1 VSPKK
6 PGLTAVRLFLHV
18 ASARLAAVCLLLS
31 AIAVTSACNNA
42 LEGFSPSSQMASRTR
57 ESKRGFTRIAISP
70 TLPSAVQ
77 GTAYNAVMSVQG
89 GSSPYQFSV
98 RSGSLPTGLSL
109 NATTGSISG
118 KPSVAGS
125 FDFTIGVVDSSKD
138 ARGAQSFSV
147 AVSKATTTSGVKI
160 AISPTASSMNSGARL
175 QFTAFISNTSNTA
188 VKWSASAG
196 TISTVGLYT
205 APTVASSKQVTVT
218 ATSSADPKALATAS
232 VNVAAS
238 TVGTTLTIATTS
250 VPDATVGSSYSA
262 SLSASGGQAPYQ
274 WNVSAG
280 SLPSGVSLDSNT
292 GTFSGTPIAEGTF
305 NFVTQVTDSS
315 SAQASQAFSM
325 TVSSA
330 ASGAGFDGPAEL
342 PRIYVSSAMSD
353 TPAPGNIITVN
364 AGGDLQ
370 GALDHAACG
379 DTITLQA
386 GATFSGVFM
395 LPAKACDDNH
405 WIVVRTSASDSS
417 LPSEG
422 TRINPCY
429 AGVSSLPN
437 RPAFSCPS
445 SQNVMAKIV
454 YPQGSGSGP
463 LFLAGGANHYRLVG
477 LEVTRVAGTGN
488 ITHLLSVKKDGAADH
503 IIVDRVWM
511 HGTARDETKD
521 GVHLSNVTFAAVID
535 SYFNDFH
542 CISQTG
548 SCTDAQTVNGG
559 TGSLPAGP
567 FKIVNNFLE
576 ASGEGILMGG
586 GPATTTPADIEI
598 RRNHFYKPMQWMPG
612 YSGFIGAA
620 NGNPFIVKNHLELK
634 NAQRVLVEGNI
645 MENTWGGFSQSGY
658 SILLTPKNQHMNDT
672 NVCPICQVTDVTI
685 RLNTLSHAASGIQ
698 IATGISGD
706 GANGGMA
713 LAGARFSIHD
723 ITIDDIRAQY
733 FKGNGTL
740 FQVSNSW
747 TANVLNS
754 ISISHISGFTDSK
767 GHLLSVGNSISNP
780 SMWGFSFVN
789 NIVLAGAY
797 PVWSTGGGDMNC
809 AASDIP
815 TSVLQACFSSYS
827 FANNAIVA
835 ATSAFSASRWP
846 ASNYFVADPSAIFV
860 NYSSGDYRLSSA
872 SLQSAATTDGKMIGA
887 DIDAI
892 KTAISGVY

>member
-1 VSPKK
+1 MSPKK

-31 AIAVTSACNNA
+31 AIAITSACNNA

-89 GSSPYQFSV
+89 GTSPYQFSV
-98 RSGSLPTGLSL
+98 RSGSLPPGLSL
-109 NATTGSISG
+109 NATTGSIAG
-118 KPSVAGS
+118 KPSAAGS

-138 ARGAQSFSV
+138 ARGAQTFSLAV
-147 AVSKATTTSGVKI
+147 AKTTTSTNVKI
-160 AISPTASSMNSGARL
+160 AISPATSSVSSGAKL
-175 QFTAFISNTSNTA
+175 QFTAFISNTSDTA
-188 VKWSASAG
+188 VKWSASSGAISSAG
-196 TISTVGLYT
+196 LFT
-205 APTVASSKQVTVT
+205 APVVSSSKQVTVT
-218 ATSSADPKALATAS
+218 ATSSADPKALASAS
-232 VNVAAS
+232 VNVGAS
-238 TVGTTLTIATTS
+238 TSGTTLTITTSS

-262 SLSASGGQAPYQ
+262 SLSATGGQAPYQ
-274 WNVSAG
+274 WNVSSG
-280 SLPSGVSLDSNT
+280 SLPGGISLDATT
-292 GTFSGTPIAEGTF
+292 GNFSGTPVADGTF
-305 NFVTQVTDSS
+305 NFVAQVTDST
-315 SAQASQAFSM
+315 SAQATQAFSIA
-325 TVSSA
+325 VSSA
-330 ASGAGFDGPAEL
+330 ASGTGFDGPAEL

-353 TPAPGNIITVN
+353 TPAPGNTITVN
-364 AGGDLQ
+364 AGADLQ
-370 GALDHAACG
+370 GALDRAACG
-379 DTITLQA
+379 DTILLQA

-395 LPAKACDDNH
+395 LPAKACDDSH
-405 WIVVRTSASDSS
+405 WIVVRTSAPDSS
-417 LPSEG
+417 LPPEG
-422 TRINPCY
+422 TRISPCY

-437 RPAFSCPS
+437 RPAFSCSNP
-445 SQNVMAKIV
+445 QNVMAKIV
-454 YPQGSGSGP
+454 YPQGTGSGP
-463 LFLAGGANHYRLVG
+463 LFLADGANHYRLVG
-477 LEVTRVAGTGN
+477 LEITRVAGTGN
-488 ITHLLSVKKDGAADH
+488 ITHLLSVKKEGAADH

-542 CISQTG
+542 CVSQTG

-576 ASGEGILMGG
+576 ASGEGVLMGG

-612 YSGFIGAA
+612 YSGFVGAA

-685 RLNTLSHAASGIQ
+685 RFSTLSHAAGGLQ

-706 GANGGMA
+706 GTTGGMA

-747 TANVLNS
+747 TANVLNNVA
-754 ISISHISGFTDSK
+754 INHITGFTDTK
-767 GHLLSVGNSISNP
+767 GHLLSVGNQISNP
-780 SMWGFSFVN
+780 TMWGFVFTN
-789 NIVLAGAY
+789 NVVLAGAY
-797 PVWSTGGGDMNC
+797 PVWSTGGGDTNC

-815 TSVLQACFSSYS
+815 VTVLQTCFSSYTFS
-827 FANNAIVA
+827 SNAIIA
-835 ATSAFSASRWP
+835 ATSSFSASRWP

-860 NYSSGDYRLSSA
+860 DYSGGDYRLSST
-872 SLQSAATTDGKMIGA
+872 SMQSAATTDGRMIGA
-887 DIDAI
+887 DIDAL